1 MKVSIFLKQ
10 FLKINEFAQCLNFL
24 SQGEKNSK
32 FLFRNKIFVL
42 PGLFCEKKYYESSPK
57 NGFPKISE
65 NNNVAYLMAGG
76 EKKLLL
82 RISLPTSNFC

>member
-10 FLKINEFAQCLNFL
+10 ILKINEFAQWSNFL
-24 SQGEKNSK
+24 SRGKK
-32 FLFRNKIFVL
+32 KLKIWCRNKIFVL
-42 PGLFCEKKYYESSPK
+42 PGLFCQKKYYESSPK

-76 EKKLLL
+76 KK
-82 RISLPTSNFC
+82 SCC